1 MAAPLLEAADEAI
14 VLLGE
19 LQSLSHSWRALTT
32 ADPGLLTAADPGL
45 LAAAEPGLLQSL
57 VRWLLWIVVAVAV
70 VSLRM
75 LFVL

>member
-1 MAAPLLEAADEAI
+1 MAAPLPEAADEAI

-19 LQSLSHSWRALTT
+19 LQSLSHSWRA
-32 ADPGLLTAADPGL
+32 LTAADPGL